1 VILMTNILIQSPF
14 EYLTD
19 RSGDPLSNGFVYIG
33 EPDKDPEEFPLPVF
47 FDATGIVSAPAPL
60 RTNTA
65 GYPTDGAGNPK
76 RIFTTGP
83 FSIRL
88 RDKNNAQVYYSPN
101 SSDGFF
107 GVVATDLAGPLG
119 AQLVGYRSGNAY
131 DKLTRLAITPQD
143 FGAVA
148 DGVNNDQA
156 AFDEAVAQGVPVFL
170 PPGVYNAP
178 IGDFSG
184 ASFYTFG
191 GASTNNATVSI
202 VDVTASAFPVGA
214 VMQFPCTPAALPSGF
229 IPLDGALLNR
239 TVYQALFAFANS
251 SENIVAD
258 ASWGASKM
266 SFSTGNGTSTFR
278 VPDARGLTVA
288 GADNGAG
295 VDAGFAIGSVVIRTT
310 TDGVEPATTDFKYG
324 VQTIAIRAFSGA
336 VNPGLIDITALGTQV
351 NGNTTDISGLT
362 ADVAALPLTLEYVS
376 PDQTIVSNSLLTL
389 AHGLGAIPKSVQI
402 LLICQVAEFGY
413 DIGDVVDL
421 SNYMGNNDNATSSG
435 ITMKLTTTQIL
446 ARQFNAYYI
455 GNFDTGALATLNA
468 ANWKLRIRAYA

>member
-47 FDATGIVSAPAPL
+47 FDAAGIVSAPAPL

-119 AQLVGYRSGNAY
+119 AQLVGYRAGNAY

-148 DGVNNDQA
+148 NGVNNDQA

-191 GASTNNATVSI
+191 GASTNNGTVSI

-239 TVYQALFAFANS
+239 TVYQALFAFASS

-295 VDAGFAIGSVVIRTT
+295 VDAGFAIGSVVTREAATGT
-310 TDGVEPATTDFKYG
+310 GVNFKYG

-351 NGNTTDISGLT
+351 NGNTTAIS
-362 ADVAALPLTLEYVS
+362 TLNAERQFSKGYTS
-376 PDQTIVSNSLLTL
+376 PDQAIVAAGAVTLT
-389 AHGLGAIPKSVQI
+389 HGLGATPKLAQGYLV
-402 LLICQVAEFGY
+402 CVTAEQGY
-413 DIGDVVDL
+413 SIGDVVPVAFN
-421 SNYMGNNDNATSSG
+421 SNSSANTDGLGVVARLTS
-435 ITMKLTTTQIL
+435 TQIL
-446 ARQFNAYYI
+446 LRYGITTAVFIVLNAT
-455 GNFDTGALATLNA
+455 TGAIVSITP
-468 ANWKLRIRAYA
+468 ANWTFRVRAFA